1 MADEYSYP
9 YTPPPFL
16 QGQSAD
22 QIHSRMLENLP
33 ADIDKSQ
40 GNIPWDFT
48 RPSAL
53 EKAEFAEFTMNETI
67 KLIFVQW
74 SYGEWLDLHGEK
86 VNCFR
91 KPANHASGKL
101 AVTGKVGTIIPSGY
115 QFATPANLTASVIFE
130 AVGATVLD
138 GTPDSSGLVTV
149 EMDIR
154 AVDGGQGHHQ
164 ADGEAADRDQL
175 PHEPGEHDGRRR
187 SRNGR

>member
-53 EKAEFAEFTMNETI
+53 EKAEFEEGCKKALKQIDDRNYQELLLDDGMTKI
-67 KLIFVQW
+67 RK
-74 SYGEWLDLHGEK
+74 YGIACYK
-86 VNCFR
+86 KRCRVI
-91 KPANHASGKL
+91 SG
-101 AVTGKVGTIIPSGY
+101 
-115 QFATPANLTASVIFE
+115 
-130 AVGATVLD
+130 
-138 GTPDSSGLVTV
+138 
-149 EMDIR
+149 
-154 AVDGGQGHHQ
+154 
-164 ADGEAADRDQL
+164 
-175 PHEPGEHDGRRR
+175 
-187 SRNGR
+187 

>member
-53 EKAEFAEFTMNETI
+53 EKAEFAESRTVAPT
-67 KLIFVQW
+67 
-74 SYGEWLDLHGEK
+74 
-86 VNCFR
+86 
-91 KPANHASGKL
+91 ASKITL
-101 AVTGKVGTIIPSGY
+101 AVR
-115 QFATPANLTASVIFE
+115 FAGVANW
-130 AVGATVLD
+130 
-138 GTPDSSGLVTV
+138 
-149 EMDIR
+149 
-154 AVDGGQGHHQ
+154 
-164 ADGEAADRDQL
+164 
-175 PHEPGEHDGRRR
+175 
-187 SRNGR
+187 